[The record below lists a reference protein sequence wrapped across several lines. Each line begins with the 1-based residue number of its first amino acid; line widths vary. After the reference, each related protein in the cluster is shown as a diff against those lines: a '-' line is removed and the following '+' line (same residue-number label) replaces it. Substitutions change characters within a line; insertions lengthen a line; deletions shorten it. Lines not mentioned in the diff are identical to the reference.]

1 MKKKYKEIRINEL
14 INQAVMDNITFGN
27 AIKKEET
34 LQAGKKTACLVG
46 EETVKVNN
54 ILSLQKYL
62 NNG

>member
-1 MKKKYKEIRINEL
+1 
-14 INQAVMDNITFGN
+14 MDNITFGN
-27 AIKKEET
+27 GIRKEET